1 MMRFATT
8 ASVIFAVTSFVAC
21 GGGASP
27 SDIEDVRQGQ
37 KDILAKIADM
47 EKTVERVKASGSAQG
62 GIDPTKVYNIPID
75 QSLIRGPKDAKV
87 TIVTFSDFQC
97 PVSLMAHRMIRDVLK
112 DYPTDVNFAYK
123 EFPLTGVHPCALAA
137 AKAALAA
144 GKQGRFWEMHDML
157 YDFIP
162 ATNDL
167 QPEGLMRYIRQN
179 ASTIGLDVERWEK
192 DFNSPEIDEEV
203 RKDVKDGQ
211 AIGVTG
217 TPTVFIAGKQLQK
230 ASVEGFKEMID
241 AALKKDGKI

>member
-1 MMRFATT
+1 MRFATT
-8 ASVIFAVTSFVAC
+8 ALLILAMMPFVAC
-21 GGGASP
+21 GGASS
-27 SDIEDVRQGQ
+27 SDVQDLKHGQ
-37 KDILAKIADM
+37 EDILAKIAAL
-47 EKTVERVKASGSAQG
+47 ENTVERVKAAGSVHG

-75 QSLIRGPKDAKV
+75 RTLIRGPKDAKV
-87 TIVTFSDFQC
+87 TIITFSDFQC
-97 PVSLMAHRMIRDVLK
+97 PVSLMAHRMIREVLT

-123 EFPLTGVHPCALAA
+123 EFPLTGIHPSALPA

-144 GKQGRFWEMHDML
+144 GKQGKFWEMHDML
-157 YDFIP
+157 YDFFP

-179 ASTIGLDVERWEK
+179 ASTNIGLDLDRWEK
-192 DFNSPEIDEEV
+192 DFNSPDIDEEI

-217 TPTVFIAGKQLQK
+217 TPTVFIAGRQLQK

-241 AALKKDGKI
+241 EALKKDGKI